1 MGIVE
6 RIRASRAFQRAMRVL
21 QFLSSLLSLAFFSS
35 RLAKILALG
44 RRASNSNGAVEGILA
59 AAVAYNIMT
68 MITSLLLKKRSA
80 PGWLRW
86 LLIVMDLLFMGAFIA
101 VSYLTRPN
109 GGSSGPCKTRK
120 YGVNVKIPGNQ
131 NCNLP
136 WGVFVLAIIS
146 T

>member
-1 MGIVE
+1 MGIID
-6 RIRASRAFQRAMRVL
+6 RIRASRMFQRAMRVL
-21 QFLSSLLSLAFFSS
+21 QFLSSIISLGLFSS

-44 RRASNSNGAVEGILA
+44 RRASNSNGAVEGVLA
-59 AAVAYNIMT
+59 AAVAYNIAT
-68 MITSLLLKKRSA
+68 MITSLLLKKCSA

-86 LLIVMDLLFMGAFIA
+86 LLIVMDLLFVGAFIA

-109 GGSSGPCKTRK
+109 GGSSGPCHTRK
-120 YGVNVKIPGNQ
+120 YGVNVTIPRGS

-136 WGVFVLAIIS
+136 WGVFVLAIVS